1 MTIIQLS
8 SDSSECLTEIISKI
22 RHQRSTESAELN
34 ILYTA
39 HSFIISRCFTCLSQS
54 LSSADRKS
62 IGLSFAH
69 TNAGRNN

>member
-1 MTIIQLS
+1 MTIIRLP
-8 SDSSECLTEIISKI
+8 SDSSECLAEIISKI
-22 RHQRSTESAELN
+22 RRQRSTESAELN
-34 ILYTA
+34 VSYIA
-39 HSFIISRCFTCLSQS
+39 HSFISRCFTCLSQS